1 MKRILL
7 VLSLTA
13 VMVMA
18 MAAPAMGQGAPI
30 GGCPPSFAPS
40 FEGDPSGLQTVEF
53 VLAGTGL
60 TLDSP
65 GVESIDVN
73 NDGKTCLKLI
83 DHGRAVFADNHFPR

>member
-13 VMVMA
+13 VMVMG
-18 MAAPAMGQGAPI
+18 MAAPAMAAAPI
-30 GGCPPSFAPS
+30 GGCPPSFDKS
-40 FEGDPSGLQTVEF
+40 FGLVPVEF

-83 DHGRAVFADNHFPR
+83 DHGRAVFADNHFPL